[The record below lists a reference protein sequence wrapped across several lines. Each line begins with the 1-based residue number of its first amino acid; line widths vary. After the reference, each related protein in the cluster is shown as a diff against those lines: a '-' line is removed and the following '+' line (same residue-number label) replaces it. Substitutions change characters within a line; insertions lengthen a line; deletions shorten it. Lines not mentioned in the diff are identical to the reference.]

1 MAIHEIVVKDFN
13 EDGESAYANGDRV
26 IVSVRLDYI
35 PRQHDILKFED
46 KYYEV
51 VRVVKNFDDLNSP
64 ITVVVR
70 KYVMYPK
77 MILSGQPE

>member
-13 EDGESAYANGDRV
+13 EDGEAAYANGDHV

-35 PRQHDILKFED
+35 PRQHDVLKFED

-51 VRVVKNFDDLNSP
+51 VRVVKNLDDLNSP
-64 ITVVVR
+64 FTVVVR
-70 KYVMYPK
+70 KYIMYPK
-77 MILSGQPE
+77 MILSGKSE